1 MKKLLVG
8 GAVRDKLLG
17 IPRNEHSEQD
27 WVVLGESPE
36 SMLEHG
42 FKQVGKAFPVFLH
55 PATGQEYALARKEQN
70 TGPGHQNFT
79 FDTRPDVTLEED
91 LYRRDLTINAM
102 AEDAQG
108 TIFDPYGGQIDL
120 RDRLLRHVSTAF
132 DEDPLRVFRLA
143 RFYARFRSFGFEVHD
158 QTRLL
163 CQNMVRRGD
172 LNDLSSERIFMEL
185 EKAMKTEHPEKF
197 FVFIRDIGA
206 ANQLWPELTEAGI
219 SRLSLLPNDLEPA
232 QKFASLCEG
241 LGEASLKN
249 INSKIK
255 MPKYWQELNLLLARY
270 SEQLINPDTNSAA
283 QIVSTLEHMDARRK
297 PERFEKIL
305 QLIQVIQP
313 KPSNETTTKWRKWQ
327 ALSAA
332 TKTKNLSP
340 GLTGP
345 EIKAALRAL
354 LIEIIAN
361 DLHG

>member
-17 IPRNEHSEQD
+17 IPQNEHSEQD

-36 SMLEHG
+36 SMLQQG

-55 PATGQEYALARKEQN
+55 PETGQEYALARKEQN
-70 TGPGHQNFT
+70 TGPGHQNFL

-102 AEDAQG
+102 AEDVQG

-120 RDRLLRHVSTAF
+120 RDRLLRHVSNAF
-132 DEDPLRVFRLA
+132 DEDPLRVLRLA

-163 CQNMVRRGD
+163 CQNMVTRGD
-172 LNDLSSERIFMEL
+172 LKNLSSERIFMEL

-206 ANQLWPELTEAGI
+206 ANQLWPDLTEAGI
-219 SRLSLLPNDLEPA
+219 SRLTLLPNEMEPA
-232 QKFASLCEG
+232 QKFASLCQG
-241 LGEASLKN
+241 LNQTSLEN
-249 INSKIK
+249 LNNKIK

-270 SEQLINPDTNSAA
+270 SEQLINPDLDSASE
-283 QIVSTLEHMDARRK
+283 IVSTLEHMDARRK

-305 QLIQVIQP
+305 QLVQVIQP
-313 KPSNETTTKWRKWQ
+313 KSSNEIATKWRKWQ
-327 ALSAA
+327 ALCARVN
-332 TKTKNLSP
+332 TQNLLP

-345 EIKAALRAL
+345 EIKSALKAL